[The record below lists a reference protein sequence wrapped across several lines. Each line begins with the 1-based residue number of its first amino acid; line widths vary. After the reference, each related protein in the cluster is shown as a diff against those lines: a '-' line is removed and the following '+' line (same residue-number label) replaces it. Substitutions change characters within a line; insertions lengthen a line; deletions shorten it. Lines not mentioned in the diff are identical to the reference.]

1 MFSLD
6 PAKLDQVPAAPL
18 LLSHVTVLNALVCDF
33 LPGLQSWAGL
43 LRVPTNPLQRRTFHS
58 IGSTHGEPATR
69 WSVRVRHVECGGTV
83 GQLGGFAGETAHAQW
98 LTGRLP
104 GGVCAT
110 VNRIF
115 VPLMPS
121 LSSTFCPHFLVVPDI
136 SVSAW
141 GDRAVGVFGTT
152 GDAGHLPRAH
162 FSPWETSWA
171 IMVSWHRAVPAEGRG
186 DSGEGKRFLLCS
198 LICPLSSCLSRCCGE
213 EGGRTLLLCAGDG
226 VTLLTAPP
234 FSVTGEDGPMGF
246 II

>member
-121 LSSTFCPHFLVVPDI
+121 LTSTFCP
-136 SVSAW
+136 
-141 GDRAVGVFGTT
+141 T
-152 GDAGHLPRAH
+152 
-162 FSPWETSWA
+162 
-171 IMVSWHRAVPAEGRG
+171 
-186 DSGEGKRFLLCS
+186 FLLCRTSQYLRGVTEPWES
-198 LICPLSSCLSRCCGE
+198 LAQLGMLGIYRELTSPHGRHHGPSWCLGTELCLLRGGAIQEKGNGSSCVL
-213 EGGRTLLLCAGDG
+213 
-226 VTLLTAPP
+226 
-234 FSVTGEDGPMGF
+234 
-246 II
+246 